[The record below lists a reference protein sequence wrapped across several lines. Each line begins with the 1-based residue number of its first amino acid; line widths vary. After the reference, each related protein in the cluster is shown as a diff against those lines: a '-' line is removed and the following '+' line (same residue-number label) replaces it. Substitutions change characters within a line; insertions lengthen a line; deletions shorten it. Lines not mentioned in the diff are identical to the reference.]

1 MLLLFVCSISA
12 IPTQTAA
19 EEETAHT
26 IKINQKKIKTNE
38 AKEELKRKAAKAVAT
53 MWFDSPC
60 GAGVRANAVQANEEK
75 SSNQQSSTDS
85 IYNPNLFDKFP
96 GQP

>member
-26 IKINQKKIKTNE
+26 IKINQKKIKTNK

-60 GAGVRANAVQANEEK
+60 GAGTRANAVQLKELA
-75 SSNQQSSTDS
+75 NQQSSTES
-85 IYNPNLFDKFP
+85 SYNANLFDKFP